1 MYRVEWIDDEGNLKI
16 KRGFKT
22 QNWRICGLKR
32 CI

>member
-16 KRGFKT
+16 KRGFKKSE
-22 QNWRICGLKR
+22 RICGLKR